1 MGGATAFFF
10 LLLPLWVQDATAA
23 ELVLTRSDFPRDFVF
38 GAGTS
43 AYQVSNPFFLR
54 NQVSNLFCSCRQFRL
69 VYCLVH
75 QVTTLMQCSFL
86 AYWILMFLLH
96 AV

>member
-23 ELVLTRSDFPRDFVF
+23 DLVLTRSDFPRDFVF

-43 AYQVSNPFFLR
+43 AYQVSNPFF
-54 NQVSNLFCSCRQFRL
+54 FF
-69 VYCLVH
+69 
-75 QVTTLMQCSFL
+75 
-86 AYWILMFLLH
+86 
-96 AV
+96 